1 MHVFLILIGCW
12 VSGTHCGTPS
22 SKRARTAALLNARG
36 DGRCFFDGILR
47 HYVLATLYRWF
58 AEARLAADEPHA
70 QKQQSNR
77 DLKHDEVIEIFRL
90 SSFVE
95 TRLQSIYLF
104 DMTAKH
110 RYRSSQTT
118 GLQFHTDMATPH
130 MDLTDVYAAS
140 WERIITSFWL
150 LKMCSC
156 QSRFCQLQPTSRS
169 LPPVRCQVVLGWDWH
184 PCRNHHRIVP
194 PQQANAK
201 HTGMSTYNKF
211 TCWWLTSKL
220 QTCASFFH
228 VPNSDEDQINWARKL
243 LFFSIPWAKHS
254 SQPASFFRV
263 LLTGIES
270 KSCCCIHF
278 PSLRCRGGEWSGDRG
293 RFFLFFGAGG
303 GGMSPRGGTTVGVD
317 GAHLGFGGWLA
328 AGVEVPAPI
337 GGGWL
342 AAGLGPIA
350 GSIGGPKCPIG
361 GVVGIAALAWMAPAS
376 AFCKA
381 MAPIW
386 SHNQCNLQSIW
397 NRPSSILCRLANFSG
412 GKFTTSVSMEFL
424 GTHFGRPTHAPD
436 TGNTK

>member
-1 MHVFLILIGCW
+1 MIGSGWNSIYNIYEVEVIDIYFYIYIYYNMHVFLILIGCW
-12 VSGTHCGTPS
+12 VSGTHCGIPS

-36 DGRCFFDGILR
+36 DGRCVFDGILR

-70 QKQQSNR
+70 QKQQSNS

-118 GLQFHTDMATPH
+118 GLQFHRDMATPH

-243 LFFSIPWAKHS
+243 LFFSHTLS
-254 SQPASFFRV
+254 ETQQSASEFLPCTFDRHRVKV
-263 LLTGIES
+263 LLL
-270 KSCCCIHF
+270 H
-278 PSLRCRGGEWSGDRG
+278 PLSLLEVPGWGMVWWSRSFLPFLWCWRRWHVSSWWHYCWCRWCTSRFWRLTSCRGWSCSPHWWWLTSC
-293 RFFLFFGAGG
+293 RFRPHCRLNWRPK
-303 GGMSPRGGTTVGVD
+303 MPHWWCCRHCCTC
-317 GAHLGFGGWLA
+317 LN
-328 AGVEVPAPI
+328 
-337 GGGWL
+337 
-342 AAGLGPIA
+342 GPCTCI
-350 GSIGGPKCPIG
+350 
-361 GVVGIAALAWMAPAS
+361 
-376 AFCKA
+376 
-381 MAPIW
+381 
-386 SHNQCNLQSIW
+386 LQS
-397 NRPSSILCRLANFSG
+397 N
-412 GKFTTSVSMEFL
+412 
-424 GTHFGRPTHAPD
+424 GTHLKP
-436 TGNTK
+436 